1 MQALSQLSYTPTRE
15 PRILGI
21 EVDVVKR
28 IGAAREKIFHR
39 RDIVGDMRIA
49 LITPYPHAARNGNA
63 HTAARW
69 RRFLRE
75 AGHRVEMGLTWDEH
89 PTDLMIAL
97 HARRSHDSI
106 ARFAARHP
114 DRPLILVLTG
124 TDLYR
129 DIRFDADAQHSLELA
144 HRIVV
149 LQDIGPLELAE
160 PLRAKTRVIHQS
172 ASRLQSARKP
182 SRSFD
187 ICVVSHLREEKDPFR
202 AALASRLLPSG
213 SHVRVRHA
221 GGPLA
226 AGMVE
231 RARELVVEC
240 PRWHWLGALSHGE
253 TRRLIGRSHL
263 LVLSSRMEGGANVI
277 CEAVASDTPVL
288 ASCIA
293 GNVGMLGEDYFGYF
307 PVGNEQVLADLM
319 NLAETAPG
327 FYHHL
332 ADQCAARA
340 PLFEPARERAAV
352 RALVEE
358 CRCG

>member
-1 MQALSQLSYTPTRE
+1 
-15 PRILGI
+15 
-21 EVDVVKR
+21 
-28 IGAAREKIFHR
+28 
-39 RDIVGDMRIA
+39 MRIA
-49 LITPYPHAARNGNA
+49 LITPYPQAARNGNA

-69 RRFLRE
+69 RRFLRG
-75 AGHRVEMGLTWDEH
+75 AGHRVEMAQTWGEE

-106 ARFAARHP
+106 ARFAACHP
-114 DRPLILVLTG
+114 DRPMILVLTG

-129 DIRFDADAQHSLELA
+129 DIRLDIDARHSLMLA
-144 HRIVV
+144 SRIVM
-149 LQDIGPLELAE
+149 LQENGPLELAE
-160 PLRAKTRVIHQS
+160 SLRAKTRVIFQS
-172 ASRLQSARKP
+172 APRLKAVRKP

-187 ICVVSHLREEKDPFR
+187 ICVVSHLRGEKDPFR

-213 SHVRVRHA
+213 SRIRIRHV
-221 GGPLA
+221 GGPLEE
-226 AGMVE
+226 GMVE
-231 RARELVVEC
+231 RAGELAVEC
-240 PRWHWLGALSHGE
+240 PRWHWLGALPHGE
-253 TRRLIGRSHL
+253 TRRLIVRSHL
-263 LVLSSRMEGGANVI
+263 LVLSSLMEGGANVI
-277 CEAVASDTPVL
+277 SEALASDTPVL

-327 FYHHL
+327 FYRHL

-352 RALVEE
+352 LALVEE

>member
-21 EVDVVKR
+21 ECDVVKR
-28 IGAAREKIFHR
+28 VWQVREKIFHR
-39 RDIVGDMRIA
+39 RDIVVGMRIA

-69 RRFLRE
+69 QRFLRG
-75 AGHRVEMGLTWDEH
+75 AGHRVGMAQTWDEGQ
-89 PTDLMIAL
+89 TDLMIAL

-106 ARFAARHP
+106 ARFVARHP

-129 DIRFDADAQHSLELA
+129 DIRFDMDAQHSLALA

-149 LQDIGPLELAE
+149 LQDGGPLELAE
-160 PLRAKTRVIHQS
+160 PLRVKTRVIYQS
-172 ASRLQSARKP
+172 SPRLKPARKP

-213 SHVRVRHA
+213 SRIRIRHV
-221 GGPLA
+221 GGPLVE
-226 AGMVE
+226 GMAE
-231 RARELVVEC
+231 QADKLAEEC
-240 PRWHWLGALSHGE
+240 PRWHWLGPMPHGE
-253 TRRLIGRSHL
+253 ARRLIARSHL

-277 CEAVASDTPVL
+277 CEAVASGTPVL

-307 PVGNEQVLADLM
+307 PVANEQVLAELM
-319 NLAETAPG
+319 TLAETAPS
-327 FYHHL
+327 FYRQL

-340 PLFEPARERAAV
+340 PLFEPAREQAAV
-352 RALVEE
+352 LALVEE